1 MKRLFPWRACRSNNR
16 IGAVVGCV
24 ALLLP
29 MLAFAELMI
38 YPTRLVVE
46 GNQRATKVELINNS
60 NQKAT
65 YRITL
70 VNRRMD
76 EFGAFSEVDVARPDE
91 QFAIDMLRYSPR
103 QVTLP
108 PGAGQT
114 VRIMVRKP
122 AGLAVGEYR
131 SHLMFSRQPDVDG
144 MQHSNTGSDTDG
156 VGVKVRTLVGA
167 TIPVIVRHGAT
178 EAKVQLEDLEL
189 GIQGDRAIL
198 GFTIERDGSR
208 SVYGDILATFI
219 PEQGPPVVAGR
230 ANGVAVYTPNAKRAA
245 SILLDQLD
253 VNEIRHGTLRLVYKE
268 QAEDGARVLAERLLK
283 VP

>member
-1 MKRLFPWRACRSNNR
+1 MKRLFPWRSCSFNNH
-16 IGAVVGCV
+16 ILTVIGCV

-29 MLAFAELMI
+29 ALAFAELMI

-60 NQKAT
+60 NQTAT

-144 MQHSNTGSDTDG
+144 TQGSNTGSEADS
-156 VGVKVRTLVGA
+156 VGVKIRTLLGA

-178 EAKVQLEDLEL
+178 EAKVRLEDLEL
-189 GIQGDRAIL
+189 GVQGDRAIL
-198 GFTIERDGSR
+198 GFTIERDGNR

-219 PEQGPPVVAGR
+219 PDQGSPVVAGR

-245 SILLDQLD
+245 SILLDQLSAD
-253 VNEIRHGTLRLVYKE
+253 QIRHGTLRLVYTE
-268 QAEDGARVLAERLLK
+268 QAEDGAGILAERSLK
-283 VP
+283 LP

>member
-1 MKRLFPWRACRSNNR
+1 MKRLFPWRTCRFNNHLLT
-16 IGAVVGCV
+16 VTGCV

-60 NQKAT
+60 NQAAT

-131 SHLMFSRQPDVDG
+131 SHLMFSRQPDVG
-144 MQHSNTGSDTDG
+144 GTQQSNTGSDTDG
-156 VGVKVRTLVGA
+156 VGVKIRTLLGA

-178 EAKVQLEDLEL
+178 EAKVRLEDLEL
-189 GIQGDRAIL
+189 GIQSDRAVL
-198 GFTIERDGSR
+198 GFTIERDGNR

-219 PEQGPPVVAGR
+219 PEQGSPVVAGR

-245 SILLDQLD
+245 SILLDRLD
-253 VNEIRHGTLRLVYKE
+253 VNEIRRGTLRLVYTE
-268 QAEDGARVLAERLLK
+268 QAEDGAGILAERSLK
-283 VP
+283 LP